1 MFRLAYRRLDITN
14 QLVQRARFCAHARMW
29 SRQLVSH
36 SAAQSHIWF
45 SPGRGLGHAP
55 VCVVAASQLSP
66 CTQRR
71 LGEIPRTVHQVS
83 AVDDFSADN
92 LVVPTENLKPNIV
105 DDAARP
111 R

>member
-1 MFRLAYRRLDITN
+1 MMSSIRTIKEKQQAIISGARTRGRYQGLDAGSDDVGAARARLVGRTVERQCFALAYRRLDITN

-55 VCVVAASQLSP
+55 VCVVS
-66 CTQRR
+66 
-71 LGEIPRTVHQVS
+71 
-83 AVDDFSADN
+83 
-92 LVVPTENLKPNIV
+92 
-105 DDAARP
+105 
-111 R
+111 